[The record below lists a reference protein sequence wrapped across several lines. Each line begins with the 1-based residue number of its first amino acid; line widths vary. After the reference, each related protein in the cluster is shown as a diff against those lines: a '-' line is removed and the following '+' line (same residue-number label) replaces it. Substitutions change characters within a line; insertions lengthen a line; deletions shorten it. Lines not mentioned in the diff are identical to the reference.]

1 MIPLGK
7 RVIRWRADKVGEF
20 TGDEFKAYCLEL
32 DITHEFAATNR
43 PQQIGV
49 SERVGRPLCGMVRC
63 MLVDGGLFSSI
74 RGDCMMTAS
83 YLCNWVP
90 HSAIKMETP
99 YKMHYGKDTDLSHLR
114 IIGARACFS
123 PRTQRTQQ
131 AWSHVVGRDD
141 VRPQPEWAQLIRY
154 LEPEDVSSCRR

>member
-114 IIGARACFS
+114 IIGARACFQS
-123 PRTQRTQQ
+123 KDATDAT
-131 AWSHVVGRDD
+131 SLVT
-141 VRPQPEWAQLIRY
+141 
-154 LEPEDVSSCRR
+154 RRGKG